1 MEQNVPPTI
10 LSSTEAANLARAL
23 MCIEQ
28 EELWILALAANKT
41 LLASH
46 LLFRGTA
53 DACLAHPRDVM
64 RTAMRFACEKN
75 AVGFLLA
82 HNHPSGELT
91 PSKEDWVFTQTIISC
106 GRLFQ
111 IPLVDHLVITPSG
124 YTSMRSLN
132 EALFLSGLLPEA
144 PDSKV
149 FLRRCRARPKSRS
162 YLSQT

>member
-1 MEQNVPPTI
+1 MEHNTPPTI
-10 LSSTEAANLARAL
+10 LSSTEAANWARAL
-23 MCIEQ
+23 MCTEQ
-28 EELWILALAANKT
+28 EELWILVLAANKT
-41 LLASH
+41 LIASH

-53 DACLAHPRDVM
+53 DACLAHPRDIM
-64 RTAMRFACEKN
+64 RTAMRFACDKN

-91 PSKEDWVFTQTIISC
+91 PSKEDWVFTQTVISC

-111 IPLVDHLVITPSG
+111 IPLIDHLVITQAG

-132 EALFLSGLLPEA
+132 EPLFLSGLLLED
-144 PDSKV
+144 PDSKA
-149 FLRRCRARPKSRS
+149 FSRRCRARPKSRS